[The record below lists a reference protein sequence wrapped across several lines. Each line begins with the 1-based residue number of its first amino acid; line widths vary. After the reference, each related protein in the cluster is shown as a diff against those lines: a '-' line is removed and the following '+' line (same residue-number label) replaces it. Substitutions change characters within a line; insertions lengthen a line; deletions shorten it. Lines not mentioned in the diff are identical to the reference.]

1 MPERTIQ
8 TIAGPELEGVR
19 LDHFLTARFTYQ
31 SRTGW
36 QNIVREGR
44 ITVNGIRVRASRRLH
59 AGDVIV
65 FDVEGIE
72 EPEVDPTYHM
82 VLERPEFLVVSK
94 SGMLPVHPS
103 GCYFQNTLLML
114 MKERYGEL
122 YVVNR
127 LDRETS
133 GLVLLAR
140 DPGTAGILSTLFAS
154 RQVEKTYLAAV
165 FGEFPAGT
173 VRCDGW
179 LSADPDSQ
187 VRKKRRFT
195 ADDPGTEDAE
205 TCSTEFTRIM
215 TCGGYSLVADYP
227 SLFISDELI
236 PQEVIYGKTFLTD
249 VNGRH
254 SYTRYF
260 HSSTLGQQ
268 YSGTK
273 DLVRMFLK
281 LDGTP
286 ITEAEA
292 QQSIL
297 TEFNGRDTR
306 LAATVLGPG
315 RKILDASGKPANETI
330 DFTFCK
336 TGYQIVKWSIPDAS
350 HFQNSID
357 ESSIS
362 LGLVTSRNPVSRIS

>member
-72 EPEVDPTYHM
+72 EPEVDPTYRV
-82 VLERPEFLVVSK
+82 VLERPEFLAVSK

-103 GCYFQNTLLML
+103 GCYFRNTLLML

-140 DPGTAGILSTLFAS
+140 DPGTAGVLSTLFAS

-179 LSADPDSQ
+179 LSSDPESP

-205 TCSTEFTRIM
+205 TCSTEFVRIM
-215 TCGGYSLVADYP
+215 TCGGYSLVACKPHTGRLHQIRATLCSTGFPLLGDKLYGP
-227 SLFISDELI
+227 DDTIFLRFTEDAMTDSDRAALVL
-236 PQEVIYGKTFLTD
+236 PTQALHAWRLRFRLP
-249 VNGRH
+249 
-254 SYTRYF
+254 
-260 HSSTLGQQ
+260 
-268 YSGTK
+268 GTGE
-273 DLVRMFLK
+273 D
-281 LDGTP
+281 
-286 ITEAEA
+286 ICC
-292 QQSIL
+292 QS
-297 TEFNGRDTR
+297 R
-306 LAATVLGPG
+306 A
-315 RKILDASGKPANETI
+315 
-330 DFTFCK
+330 
-336 TGYQIVKWSIPDAS
+336 PDAMLEPFGMPEERFLS
-350 HFQNSID
+350 DSA
-357 ESSIS
+357 
-362 LGLVTSRNPVSRIS
+362 